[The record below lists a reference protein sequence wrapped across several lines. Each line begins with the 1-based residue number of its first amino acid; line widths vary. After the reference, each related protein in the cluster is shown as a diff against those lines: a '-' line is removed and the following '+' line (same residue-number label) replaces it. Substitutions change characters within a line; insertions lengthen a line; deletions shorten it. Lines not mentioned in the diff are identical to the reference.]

1 MSGGEESINDSNS
14 ELEISNGNR
23 RQLEVGEDA
32 EPKPKRPRCENNQKN
47 ENNDFPAA
55 TSYGMKKWHLK
66 TAIVTGASSGIG
78 AAISK
83 KLVSAGMNVVGIARR
98 ESALQKIKRNMEDE
112 GLTNGDAKFIPLTGD
127 LTDHEVIDK
136 HLEWIDNNL
145 NGIHVLVNNAGIMQI
160 SKLMDTEEEYWN
172 RVFQTNVLA
181 VARMTKQVLKIMK
194 KNHFDYGHI
203 INISSVAGNNN
214 SYPIPGMV
222 PYFISK
228 KAVATISEGF
238 RAELSDAQ
246 SLVKITT
253 ISPGLVRTGII
264 ENSGLSKII
273 PDDAPALDR
282 SDVAEAVHFV
292 LSTPRNVVISEL
304 TIQAITESIHIR
316 LMNPKKP
323 HSALPSSVPMEEDE
337 NGGNGTTEDKNGG
350 NGNNDDNAD

>member
-1 MSGGEESINDSNS
+1 MSGGEESVTESNS
-14 ELEISNGNR
+14 ELEISNGNG
-23 RQLEVGEDA
+23 RQDGGEDS
-32 EPKPKRPRCENNQKN
+32 EPKRKRPRCENNKNN
-47 ENNDFPAA
+47 ENNEFSA
-55 TSYGMKKWHLK
+55 SSLYGMKKWHLK

-83 KLVSAGMNVVGIARR
+83 KLLSVGMNVVGIARR
-98 ESALQKIKRNMEDE
+98 ETALQKLKRSMEEE
-112 GLTNGDAKFIPLTGD
+112 GLANGEAQFIPLIGD

-145 NGIHVLVNNAGIMQI
+145 NGVHVLVNNAGIMQI
-160 SKLMDTEEEYWN
+160 SPLIETDEDYWN

-194 KNHFDYGHI
+194 KHNFQHGHI

-282 SDVAEAVHFV
+282 SDVAEAVAFV
-292 LSTPRNVVISEL
+292 LSTPQNVVISEL

-316 LMNPKKP
+316 LMNANKP
-323 HSALPSSVPMEEDE
+323 SQAPPTALPSSVRMEEDE
-337 NGGNGTTEDKNGG
+337 NGGNG
-350 NGNNDDNAD
+350 NADEIAD